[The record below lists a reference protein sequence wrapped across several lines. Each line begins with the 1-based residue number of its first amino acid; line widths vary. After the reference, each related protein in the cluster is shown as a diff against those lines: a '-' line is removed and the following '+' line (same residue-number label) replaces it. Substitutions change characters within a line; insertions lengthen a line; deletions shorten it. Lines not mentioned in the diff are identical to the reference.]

1 MIYPVQIRAAR
12 VLLGLTQQDLAK
24 RSAVGLATLKRVEAA
39 GSELTGT
46 AQTMARIQRA
56 LEAAG
61 ISFIDEDGTQGPGV
75 RLKKP
80 LS

>member
-12 VLLGLTQQDLAK
+12 VLLGLSQQDLAK
-24 RSAVGLATLKRVEAA
+24 LSGIGLATLKRIEGA
-39 GSELTGT
+39 GAELTGT

-61 ISFIDEDGTQGPGV
+61 VIFLDEEGNAGPGV
-75 RLKKP
+75 RLRNP
-80 LS
+80 LH

>member
-1 MIYPVQIRAAR
+1 MQVRAAR
-12 VLLGLTQQDLAK
+12 VLLGISQQDLAEL
-24 RSAVGLATLKRVEAA
+24 SAVGLATIKRVEAA

-56 LEAAG
+56 LESKG
-61 ISFIDEDGTQGPGV
+61 VEFIDQDDKQGPGV

-80 LS
+80 LR